1 VEAFRDKLR
10 IININD
16 LSTSYTYVAKDIS
29 SIAVTDKNKII
40 VLSEDG
46 NEIWVVDAIS
56 TKKLFTISLPRK
68 DLCFEVKPHRRGFFV
83 WSDRSFSLYNL
94 VRNQLTLKF
103 PASYLT
109 FSFFL
114 SLLIVPACGFN

>member
-16 LSTSYTYVAKDIS
+16 LSTNYTYVTKDIS

-94 VRNQLTLKF
+94 VRTKNPIDIEISGIL
-103 PASYLT
+103 
-109 FSFFL
+109 
-114 SLLIVPACGFN
+114 FNI